1 MLNTTSIVY
10 ENEIRIKMRN
20 LKLIKTE
27 DDYNK
32 AIARLDIIFD
42 AQPNTPEGDELDI
55 IAILIKKYEE
65 ENFQLPEIEPI
76 EVIEFYLEQRGIL
89 RGDLIGVIGDKTSV
103 SKIFR
108 KKRKLTIDMIRNLGK
123 FLSIPMELLIQD
135 YRLDLNRD

>member
-1 MLNTTSIVY
+1 
-10 ENEIRIKMRN
+10 MRN